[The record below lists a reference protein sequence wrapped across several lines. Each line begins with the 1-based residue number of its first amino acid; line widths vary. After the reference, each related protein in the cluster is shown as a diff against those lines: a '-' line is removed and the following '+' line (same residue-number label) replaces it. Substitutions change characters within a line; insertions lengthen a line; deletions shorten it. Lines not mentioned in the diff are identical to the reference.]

1 MLFMKNIYADTSV
14 IGGCFDNEFKGHS
27 LSLFDAFKTGRLK
40 LLLSDMTLQE
50 LEPAREE
57 IRNKIFEI
65 PFVSIIEVITTDE
78 VNELASEYIYSGAL
92 PRKSY
97 DDAIHIA
104 LATFNKAD
112 ALASWNFKH
121 IGNFDSIKMCNHVN
135 TLYGYKQIEMMTP
148 SLILKTIQY
157 ERIKTV

>member
-1 MLFMKNIYADTSV
+1 MKKIYTDTSV

-27 LSLFDAFKTGRLK
+27 LSLFDAFKAGALK
-40 LLLSDMTLQE
+40 IILSDITLQE

-65 PFVSIIEVITTDE
+65 PFANIIEVITTDE

-92 PRKSY
+92 HRKSY
-97 DDAIHIA
+97 DDAVHIA
-104 LATFNKAD
+104 LATLNKAD

-121 IGNFDSIKMCNHVN
+121 IVNFDKIKMYNHVN
-135 TLYGYKQIEMMTP
+135 TLYGYKQIEIMTP

-157 ERIKTV
+157 EKIKTV